1 MGMRLFLIC
10 VMAIGVAGAL
20 IRQNPA
26 MAGDFMLVAHGDA
39 TPAPPSQAAALRAAV
54 QTGRDPELRWSDFT
68 DFRSEIARLYERAG
82 WRPVWFRGTRPSD
95 AAIQL
100 IARLANSDSLG
111 LDPLDYDAWWL
122 RRRLRGLS
130 QASAPDDVARFDLAL
145 SVAAVR
151 FVSALHRGRLNPRE
165 VNAALFIPR
174 PSLAAEMAVDS
185 LLDAARQ
192 GLVLANLQPRFHH
205 YQLLKN
211 ALVRYRSMARDS
223 SLVPLPGLP
232 AVVRPGMPLRAAA
245 RLRHLLEAT
254 GDIASSRHRAATDT
268 LYSRDL
274 VAGIRQFQRRQ
285 GFEADGVIGP
295 ATIERLNRPFD
306 QRVRQIELTLER
318 WRWLP
323 ESFTAPPIIVNIPAY
338 RLFAFTSFTDREDS
352 MLAMDVVVGSAFK
365 NDTPVFA
372 ADMRYLIFRPYWEVP
387 ARIMLEELGP
397 KAFRDPKF
405 LEQER
410 MILVQGE
417 SDSAPA
423 LPPTPE
429 NLERIGKDLRV
440 RQLPGPLNALG
451 LIKFVLPNAYDVY
464 LHDTAAKGLFSRA
477 RRDLSHG
484 CIRVRDPVAL
494 AAYVLRDQPQW
505 TPERIRGAMGADD
518 GERVDLTRPIP
529 VYIVYATAIA
539 GDRGEMYFY
548 SDVYGLDRK
557 LDELLRKGYPYPN

>member
-1 MGMRLFLIC
+1 MIFVRALVLAGF
-10 VMAIGVAGAL
+10 GVVLLAESGTTQSFSDSAG
-20 IRQNPA
+20 
-26 MAGDFMLVAHGDA
+26 
-39 TPAPPSQAAALRAAV
+39 TLRAMV
-54 QTGRDPELRWSDFT
+54 QAGSHPDLRWSDFT
-68 DFRSEIARLYERAG
+68 DFRSEIGRLYERAS
-82 WRPVWFRGTRPSD
+82 WQPLWFRGTRPTD

-100 IARLANSDSLG
+100 IARLISSDSLG
-111 LDPLDYDAWWL
+111 LEPLDYDAPRLERKVRDFMGL
-122 RRRLRGLS
+122 RRVPP
-130 QASAPDDVARFDLAL
+130 PDELARFDLAL

-151 FVSALHRGRLNPRE
+151 FVSALHRGRVSPRR
-165 VNAALFIPR
+165 VNGVLFIPR

-185 LLDAARQ
+185 LRDAKNQ
-192 GLVLANLQPRFHH
+192 GFILERLQPRFHH

-232 AVVRPGMPLRAAA
+232 AIVRPGMRLRAAA
-245 RLRHLLEAT
+245 RLRHLLEAM
-254 GDIASSRHRAATDT
+254 GDVARTERPAAAADT

-274 VAGIRQFQRRQ
+274 VAGIREFQRRQ

-295 ATIERLNRPFD
+295 ATKARLNRPFD

-323 ESFTAPPIIVNIPAY
+323 VSFTAPPIIVNIPAY

-365 NDTPVFA
+365 HDTPVFA

-387 ARIMLEELGP
+387 LSIMRDELGP
-397 KAFRDPKF
+397 KALRDPEF
-405 LEQER
+405 LEREG
-410 MILVQGE
+410 MILVEGE
-417 SDSAPA
+417 SDPAPP
-423 LPPTPE
+423 LPLTPE
-429 NLERIGKDLRV
+429 NLERIGEDLRV

-451 LIKFVLPNAYDVY
+451 LVKFVLPNAYDVY
-464 LHDTAAKGLFSRA
+464 LHDTAAKGLFARA

-484 CIRVRDPVAL
+484 CIRVRDPAAL
-494 AAYVLRDQPQW
+494 AAHVLRDQPQW
-505 TPERIRGAMGADD
+505 TAQRIRAAMDTDD
-518 GERVDLTRPIP
+518 NERVNLKRPVP

-539 GDRGEMYFY
+539 RDSGELYFY
-548 SDVYGLDRK
+548 SDVYGLDQK